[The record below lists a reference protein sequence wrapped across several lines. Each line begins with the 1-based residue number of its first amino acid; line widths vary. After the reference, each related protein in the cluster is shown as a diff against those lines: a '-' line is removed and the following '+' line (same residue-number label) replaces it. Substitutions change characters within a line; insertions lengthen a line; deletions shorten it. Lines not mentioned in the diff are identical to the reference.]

1 MRAREAAGI
10 ARAVATGTSP
20 GAGDPDRDSALVTLR
35 LALETFLKL
44 FAPFLPFV
52 TEEVW
57 SWWKTGSIHRSQW
70 PQAASVRAAAGVP
83 TPDGLLETAGE
94 VLSLIRKAKTK
105 AQVSMRAPV
114 ATVAITADKEKLALI
129 AVVEGDIRNAG
140 VVESPLQLAEGDEFS
155 LDAVLV

>member
-1 MRAREAAGI
+1 
-10 ARAVATGTSP
+10 V
-20 GAGDPDRDSALVTLR
+20 
-35 LALETFLKL
+35 K
-44 FAPFLPFV
+44 
-52 TEEVW
+52 
-57 SWWKTGSIHRSQW
+57 
-70 PQAASVRAAAGVP
+70 AAAGAP
-83 TPDGLLETAGE
+83 TPDGLLGTAGE

-155 LDAVLV
+155 LEAVLV